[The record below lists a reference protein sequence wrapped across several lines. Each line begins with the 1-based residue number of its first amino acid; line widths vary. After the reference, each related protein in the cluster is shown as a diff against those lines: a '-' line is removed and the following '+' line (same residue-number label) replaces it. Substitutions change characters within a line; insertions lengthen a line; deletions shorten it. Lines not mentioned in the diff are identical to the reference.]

1 MVMSE
6 INDIFSI
13 LLVLFFAICGVTAT
27 YADAKKN
34 AKKKGGTL
42 TPQQQAKQKAAEE
55 ARQRRQQRAQERR
68 IMPGDYETS
77 KRTTATEPGKR
88 RPQVVAKPIFDKDGK
103 LIVPEEESRRFFST
117 TSSGGVQVSYG
128 PAAPVPQ
135 TVQPKPKP
143 AAAAAPAAKTVPE
156 AKTAPA
162 AKTDAPENVSDGA
175 KGGLE
180 SLSELSELQK
190 MVVYAE
196 ILHPKFQD

>member
-13 LLVLFFAICGVTAT
+13 LLVLFFAICGV

-77 KRTTATEPGKR
+77 KRTTATEPSKR

-103 LIVPEEESRRFFST
+103 LIVPDEESRRFFST
-117 TSSGGVQVSYG
+117 TSSGDVQVSYG

-143 AAAAAPAAKTVPE
+143 AAATASAAKTVPE
-156 AKTAPA
+156 TKTTPA